1 MSSDRGQVVIRL
13 AGSAD
18 MASICDLMNKQI
30 LGGRAHFGVTPD
42 VPETYETQWREQGET
57 YPWLIA
63 ADADGSFL
71 GFAKAGRWKAREAY
85 DWTVEV
91 SVYLVEAARGRG
103 IGRLLYDRL
112 FETLAAQGF
121 VVAIGGMTLPNP
133 ASERLHES
141 MGMTRAGEFTP
152 NGFKFGRWM
161 PVRYYQMMLRD
172 LGVEDDPGSLRGVS
186 EVWTS

>member
-1 MSSDRGQVVIRL
+1 MRL
-13 AGSAD
+13 AESTD
-18 MASICDLMNKQI
+18 MAPICDLMNEQI
-30 LGGRAHFGVTPD
+30 LNGRAHFGVTPD
-42 VPETYETQWREQGET
+42 VPETYEAQWREQGER

-63 ADADGSFL
+63 SDSDAAFL

-112 FETLAAQGF
+112 FGTLGAQGY
-121 VVAIGGMTLPNP
+121 VVAIAGMTVPNP

-141 MGMTRAGEFTP
+141 MGMTRVGEFTP
-152 NGFKFGRWM
+152 NGYKFGRWM
-161 PVRYYQMMLRD
+161 PVRYYQKMLRE
-172 LGVEDDPGSLRGVS
+172 LGVEDDPGPLRNVLS
-186 EVWTS
+186 VWED